1 MVVGVT
7 MIKVI
12 PGEERT
18 VYNSLTNIDGIRDVF
33 HVFGEYDFVTII
45 EVRGLSALNKL
56 VDTIR
61 EIEGVTSTQ
70 TVVGA
75 EL

>member
-1 MVVGVT
+1 MVIGVT
-7 MIKVI
+7 MINVV

-18 VYNSLTNIDGIRDVF
+18 VYNGLMKITGVREVF
-33 HVFGEYDFVTII
+33 HVFGEYDFIAII
-45 EVRGLSALNKL
+45 DVNGLTEINKA

-61 EIEGVTSTQ
+61 EIEAVTSTK
-70 TVVGA
+70 TIIGA

>member
-1 MVVGVT
+1 MVIGVT
-7 MIKVI
+7 MINVV

-18 VYNSLTNIDGIRDVF
+18 VYNELTRISGVREVF
-33 HVFGEYDFVTII
+33 HVFGEYDFIAVID
-45 EVRGLSALNKL
+45 VNGLTDINKA

-61 EIEGVTSTQ
+61 EIEGVTATK
-70 TVVGA
+70 TIIGA

>member
-1 MVVGVT
+1 MVIGVT
-7 MIKVI
+7 MINVV

-18 VYNSLTNIDGIRDVF
+18 VYNQLTGIIGVREVF
-33 HVFGEYDFVTII
+33 HVFGEYDFIAII
-45 EVRGLSALNKL
+45 DVNGLTDINKS

-61 EIEGVTSTQ
+61 EIEGVTSTK
-70 TVVGA
+70 TIIGA

>member
-1 MVVGVT
+1 MVIGVT
-7 MIKVI
+7 MINVV

-18 VYNSLTNIDGIRDVF
+18 VYNALQQIAGVREVF
-33 HVFGEYDFVTII
+33 HVFGEYDFIVVID
-45 EVRGLSALNKL
+45 VSGLTDINKA

-61 EIEGVTSTQ
+61 EIEAVTSTK
-70 TVVGA
+70 TIIGA